1 MSKST
6 TDDWVKLRR
15 LLGFLQKTIDDVRII
30 GADNLEDMY
39 TWIDAAYG
47 VHEDFKSHT
56 GGGISMGTGLIHS
69 KSSKQKL
76 NVKSSTEAE
85 LVGTSDYMPYNVWVR
100 FFFESQGYKIAD
112 NVLFQDNQSAIKMEQ
127 NGKRSCTGNSRHVNI
142 RYFFV
147 KDLIDKKQVR
157 VIY

>member
-15 LLGFLQKTIDDVRII
+15 LLGFLQKTIDNVRII

-69 KSSKQKL
+69 KSSKQK
-76 NVKSSTEAE
+76 
-85 LVGTSDYMPYNVWVR
+85 
-100 FFFESQGYKIAD
+100 
-112 NVLFQDNQSAIKMEQ
+112 
-127 NGKRSCTGNSRHVNI
+127 
-142 RYFFV
+142 
-147 KDLIDKKQVR
+147 
-157 VIY
+157 

>member
-1 MSKST
+1 MEHTVAYLCTRVSKST
-6 TDDWVKLRR
+6 TNDWVKLRR
-15 LLGFLQKTIDDVRII
+15 LLDFLQKTIDDVRII

-56 GGGISMGTGLIHS
+56 GGEISMGTGLIHS

-100 FFFESQGYKIAD
+100 FF
-112 NVLFQDNQSAIKMEQ
+112 
-127 NGKRSCTGNSRHVNI
+127 
-142 RYFFV
+142 
-147 KDLIDKKQVR
+147 LITR
-157 VIY
+157 I